1 MLGSFTNSYH
11 RRHIEYAKIRPSPV
25 TRSKCCVQRR
35 RDCLEVLVIGS
46 PLEGVRVLSLAEQY
60 PGPYATL
67 LLADL
72 GADVTLVERPN
83 GGDPAR
89 KLRSLF
95 SSLSRNKRSV
105 VLDLKSA
112 QGRESLFELSK
123 TADVLIEGYRP
134 DVMKNFG
141 LSYADLNPRNRRLI
155 YLSLTGF
162 GQNGPYRRRPVH
174 DLSCQGL
181 AGVLFKQCRTGRL
194 EKPFQLPIADLAS
207 GTLAAF
213 GVVSA
218 LLARE
223 RTGHGCY
230 IDLSMTDSLVS
241 WMTAYH
247 YATLNGRPMAEVYEE
262 EPAYGTFACADNKMI
277 TLSIP
282 NEDHYWQAL
291 CQSTGLEHLASA
303 SHQHRVQHADDYRAQ
318 LTAAIAKQTQA
329 TWADIFDGIEVPWG
343 HVHEL
348 NDVAR
353 DPHLHTRDLFVR
365 LSLEDGG
372 EWHVNQPLRFDCY
385 KTGIRL
391 PSPQLGEHTEEILSC
406 YKSSATALPE
416 ESK

>member
-1 MLGSFTNSYH
+1 M
-11 RRHIEYAKIRPSPV
+11 
-25 TRSKCCVQRR
+25 
-35 RDCLEVLVIGS
+35 IGS
-46 PLEGVRVLSLAEQY
+46 PLERVKILSLAEQY

-72 GADVTLVERPN
+72 GAEVTLIERPN

-89 KLRSLF
+89 KHKSLF
-95 SSLSRNKRSV
+95 SSLNRNKRSV

-112 QGRESLFELSK
+112 AGREALFELSK

-134 DVMKNFG
+134 DVMKKLG
-141 LSYADLNPRNRRLI
+141 LSYTELSPINRRLI

-181 AGVLFKQCRTGRL
+181 AGVLFPQYRTGYP
-194 EKPFQLPIADLAS
+194 EKPAQLPVADLAS

-230 IDLSMTDSLVS
+230 IDLAMTDCLVS
-241 WMTAYH
+241 WMTAYL
-247 YATLNGRPMAEVYEE
+247 YASLNGKPMAEVYEE
-262 EPAYGTFACADNKMI
+262 EPAYGIFVCADNKMI

-282 NEDHYWQAL
+282 HEDNYWQAL
-291 CQSTGLEHLASA
+291 CRSTGLAHLASA
-303 SHQHRVQHADDYRAQ
+303 SHQDRVQHASDYRAQ
-318 LTAAIAKQTQA
+318 LAAAIAKETREA
-329 TWADIFDGIEVPWG
+329 WADVFSTIEIPWG
-343 HVHEL
+343 HVLDL
-348 NDVAR
+348 NEVAR
-353 DPHLHTRDLFVR
+353 DRQLRTRDLFVR
-365 LSLEDGG
+365 LSTEDGG
-372 EWHVNQPLRFDCY
+372 EWHVNQPLQFDCY

-391 PSPQLGEHTEEILSC
+391 PAPKLGEHTQDILSRC
-406 YKSSATALPE
+406 ESSGIRPDRPN
-416 ESK
+416 

>member
-1 MLGSFTNSYH
+1 M
-11 RRHIEYAKIRPSPV
+11 
-25 TRSKCCVQRR
+25 
-35 RDCLEVLVIGS
+35 IGS
-46 PLEGVRVLSLAEQY
+46 PLEGVSVLSLAEQY

-72 GADVTLVERPN
+72 GADVTLIERPN

-89 KLRSLF
+89 KLKSLF

-112 QGRESLFELSK
+112 AGRDSLFELSK

-134 DVMKNFG
+134 GVMKKLG
-141 LSYADLNPRNRRLI
+141 LSYAELTPINRRLI

-162 GQNGPYRRRPVH
+162 GQKGPYRRRPVH

-181 AGVLFKQCRTGRL
+181 AGVLFQQPRTGRL
-194 EKPFQLPIADLAS
+194 EKPFQLPVADLAS

-230 IDLSMTDSLVS
+230 VDLAMTDSLVS

-262 EPAYGTFACADNKMI
+262 EPAYGTFTCADNKMI
-277 TLSIP
+277 TLSIA

-291 CQSTGLEHLASA
+291 CQSTGLAHLTSA
-303 SHQHRVQHADDYRAQ
+303 NHQDRVQHAADHRAQ
-318 LTAAIAKQTQA
+318 LAAAIAKQTLEA
-329 TWADIFDGIEVPWG
+329 WAGLFDAMEIPWG
-343 HVHEL
+343 HVHDL
-348 NDVAR
+348 KDVAG
-353 DPHLHTRDLFVR
+353 DPQLRTRDLFVR
-365 LSLEDGG
+365 LSPEDGG
-372 EWHVNQPLRFDCY
+372 EWHVNQPLQFNCY

-391 PSPQLGEHTEEILSC
+391 PPPQLGEHTREILSRC
-406 YKSSATALPE
+406 SARPCSDE
-416 ESK
+416 NSK

>member
-1 MLGSFTNSYH
+1 MT
-11 RRHIEYAKIRPSPV
+11 
-25 TRSKCCVQRR
+25 
-35 RDCLEVLVIGS
+35 GS
-46 PLEGVRVLSLAEQY
+46 PLEGVKVLSLAEQY

-72 GADVTLVERPN
+72 GADVTLIERPN

-89 KLRSLF
+89 KLKSLF
-95 SSLSRNKRSV
+95 SALSRNKRSA

-112 QGRESLFELSK
+112 AGRDSLFELSR

-134 DVMKNFG
+134 DVMKKLG
-141 LSYADLNPRNRRLI
+141 LSYAELSPINRRLV

-162 GQNGPYRRRPVH
+162 GQNGPHRRRPVH

-181 AGVLFKQCRTGRL
+181 AGVLFQQSRTGRL
-194 EKPFQLPIADLAS
+194 EKPFQLPVADLAS

-230 IDLSMTDSLVS
+230 IDLAMTDSLVS

-247 YATLNGRPMAEVYEE
+247 YATLNGRALGEVDEE
-262 EPAYGTFACADNKMI
+262 EPAYGTFACADNKLI

-282 NEDHYWQAL
+282 HEDRYWQAL
-291 CQSTGLEHLASA
+291 CRTTGLIHLASA
-303 SHQHRVQHADDYRAQ
+303 SHQNRVQHAADYRAQ
-318 LTAAIAKQTQA
+318 LALEIAKQTQN
-329 TWADIFDGIEVPWG
+329 TWACLFNAIEIPWG
-343 HVHEL
+343 HVHDL
-348 NDVAR
+348 NEVAQ
-353 DPHLHTRDLFVR
+353 DPQLCTRDLFVQ
-365 LSLEDGG
+365 LSTKDGG

-385 KTGIRL
+385 ETGIRL

-406 YKSSATALPE
+406 SKSSSTAHHGE
-416 ESK
+416 Q

>member
-1 MLGSFTNSYH
+1 M
-11 RRHIEYAKIRPSPV
+11 
-25 TRSKCCVQRR
+25 
-35 RDCLEVLVIGS
+35 IGS

-72 GADVTLVERPN
+72 GADVTLIERPN

-89 KLRSLF
+89 KLKSLF

-112 QGRESLFELSK
+112 AGQNSLFELST
-123 TADVLIEGYRP
+123 TADVLVEGYRP
-134 DVMKNFG
+134 DAMKNLG
-141 LSYADLNPRNRRLI
+141 LSYAELSPKNRRLI

-181 AGVLFKQCRTGRL
+181 AGVLFQQLRTGL
-194 EKPFQLPIADLAS
+194 PEKPFQLPVADLAA

-230 IDLSMTDSLVS
+230 IDLAMTDSLVS
-241 WMTAYH
+241 WMTAHH

-262 EPAYGTFACADNKMI
+262 EPAYGTFTCADNKMI
-277 TLSIP
+277 TLSIA
-282 NEDHYWQAL
+282 NEDHYWRAL
-291 CQSTGLEHLASA
+291 CQNTGLAHLASA
-303 SHQHRVQHADDYRAQ
+303 SHQDRVEYAADYRAQ
-318 LTAAIAKQTQA
+318 LAASIAKQTQA
-329 TWADIFDGIEVPWG
+329 AWANLFDAVEIPWG
-343 HVHEL
+343 HVHDL
-348 NDVAR
+348 NDVAK
-353 DPHLHTRDLFVR
+353 DPQLRTRDLFVR
-365 LSLEDGG
+365 LGLEKGG

-385 KTGIRL
+385 KTGIRI
-391 PSPQLGEHTEEILSC
+391 PAPQLGEHTQEILARC
-406 YKSSATALPE
+406 KSSATALPG